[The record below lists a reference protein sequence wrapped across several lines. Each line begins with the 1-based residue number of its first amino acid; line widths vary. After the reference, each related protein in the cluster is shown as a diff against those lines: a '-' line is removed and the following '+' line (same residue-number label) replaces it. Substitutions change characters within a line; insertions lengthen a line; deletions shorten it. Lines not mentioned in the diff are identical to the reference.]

1 MSQEQRPQAESEET
15 IEAAPEQPATLE
27 QEEAIDFRHQLISS
41 RRVEGTAVYNR
52 SDQRLGSIHSV
63 MIDKKSGK
71 VAYAV
76 LSFGGIFGL
85 GEQVHPVPWEVLR
98 YSVDLDAYV
107 IDLTREQLE
116 NAPSLRLDQADRPQP
131 EDYREVTGYYAK
143 MPWWG
148 L

>member
-1 MSQEQRPQAESEET
+1 MPQEPRPLLE
-15 IEAAPEQPATLE
+15 E
-27 QEEAIDFRHQLISS
+27 QEGVDSRHQLISS
-41 RRVEGTAVYNR
+41 RRVEGTPVYNR

-85 GEQVHPVPWEVLR
+85 GEHVHPVPWEVLT
-98 YSVDLDAYV
+98 YDVDLDAYV
-107 IDLTREQLE
+107 VDLTREQLE
-116 NAPSLRLDQADRPQP
+116 KAPTLRLDEADRPQP
-131 EDYREVTGYYAK
+131 EDYEEVSGYYAK
-143 MPWWG
+143 LPWWG

>member
-1 MSQEQRPQAESEET
+1 MSQEQQPQQQQERPE
-15 IEAAPEQPATLE
+15 LE
-27 QEEAIDFRHQLISS
+27 QEEAVDYRHQLISS
-41 RRVEGTAVYNR
+41 RRVEGTAVYSR
-52 SDQRLGSIHSV
+52 SDQRLGAIHSV
-63 MIDKKSGK
+63 MIDKRSGK

-85 GEQVHPVPWEVLR
+85 GEQVHPVPWEVLK
-98 YSVDLDAYV
+98 YDVDLDAYV

-131 EDYREVTGYYAK
+131 EDYEEVSGYYAK
-143 MPWWG
+143 LPWWG